1 MSEFVN
7 WFMLGKRISA
17 LIIGMLVFQL
27 SLGPC
32 GLAFAQTAGGGA
44 GAARGQAAGPAAG
57 GQKGAGKAGV
67 KSADVEEESIPG
79 GQALSR
85 AVLPEKYVLGPGD
98 GLSITFLG
106 DFEESQTVK
115 VTPDGKIVLP
125 SIGDIAVTGLTLAEA
140 GALVA
145 TEAKRRFRTIFA
157 SVSLASLRVFQVL
170 VLGEVQN
177 PGTYLATPVR
187 RVSELVEKAGG
198 VLPGGSTRH
207 IDLRRE
213 GRVHA
218 TADLYAFLRKGDE
231 SANPYVSDGDVIL
244 VPPIGES
251 RVVAYVSQVSTL
263 PTGALTENS
272 VPFAVEVKEGER
284 LSAVIDQV
292 GGVSPWWDL
301 QGVFILRD
309 TKIPEGTMR
318 IPADLSRYLLAK
330 EESQNPVVAAGD
342 QVYVPAS
349 IRRVFVAGFVKAPG
363 AYPYFPNRTADAYIS
378 QAGGAAI
385 TADFGKSFIKRADG
399 TVEPYLGT
407 AEINLGDTIV
417 VMEKLFKTYADYVAV
432 FSAISGIVFGLF
444 GFAALLAT
452 R

>member
-1 MSEFVN
+1 MN
-7 WFMLGKRISA
+7 WFMLGNGISA
-17 LIIGMLVFQL
+17 LITGMLVFQL
-27 SLGPC
+27 ILGPGEFAFGQ
-32 GLAFAQTAGGGA
+32 GLGGGA
-44 GAARGQAAGPAAG
+44 GAAPGQAPGPGAQG
-57 GQKGAGKAGV
+57 PKGAGKAGV
-67 KSADVEEESIPG
+67 KSAEVEEESIPG

-98 GLSITFLG
+98 GLSINFLG
-106 DFEESQTVK
+106 DYEESQTVK

-140 GALVA
+140 EALVA
-145 TEAKRRFRTIFA
+145 TEARRRYRTILT

-187 RVSELVEKAGG
+187 RVSELINKAGD
-198 VLPGGSTRH
+198 VLPSGSARH
-207 IDLRRE
+207 IELRRE
-213 GRVHA
+213 GRLSA

-244 VPPIGES
+244 VPPMGES
-251 RVVAYVSQVSTL
+251 RVVAYVSEVSTGIG
-263 PTGALTENS
+263 GALTENS
-272 VPFAVEVKEGER
+272 VPFAIEVKEGER
-284 LSAVIDQV
+284 LSTVIDQV

-301 QGVFILRD
+301 QGVFIVREM
-309 TKIPEGTMR
+309 KIPEGTMR
-318 IPADLSRYLLAK
+318 IPADLRRNLRATDDR
-330 EESQNPVVAAGD
+330 QNPVVAAGD
-342 QVYVPAS
+342 QVFVPAS

-363 AYPYFPNRTADAYIS
+363 AYSYFPNRTADAYLS

-385 TADFGKSFIKRADG
+385 TADFGRSFIKRADG

-407 AEINLGDTIV
+407 AEINQGDTIV
-417 VMEKLFKTYADYVAV
+417 VMEKLFRTYMDYVAF
-432 FSAISGIVFGLF
+432 FSAISGVLFGLF
-444 GFAALLAT
+444 GFAALLGT